1 MNASSQPLALTTGVA
16 AAITNG
22 WISVSNDDGEIR
34 GDAVTVSIG
43 VPSTRN
49 ARRIQP
55 RRHLLSRIF
64 DHNALCSGQ
73 LISAAGDDTVKTVS
87 GCPGTSARIGGARMD
102 IPVFASFSQ

>member
-49 ARRIQP
+49 ARGIQP

-73 LISAAGDDTVKTVS
+73 LISAAGDDTVKTVR
-87 GCPGTSARIGGARMD
+87 CPGTSARIGGARMD